1 MTEAAAEPKR
11 STWDALAV
19 FLERRSLV
27 MLTLGF
33 AAGLPNLLLY
43 DTISAWM
50 RQAKLPLDVIT
61 LFSLVTITYAIKF
74 LWAPVVDRVKIPV
87 LHQLFGKRRSW
98 MLLMQ
103 VGIVFGIWAIAAS
116 MPTVSADVAGG
127 VEGAVQPDP
136 DLNVLWV
143 VAALAAMTA
152 FFGATQDIAIDAWRI
167 EVAAVE
173 RQGAMAAMYQ
183 WGYRIAVA
191 VSGAAPLFLASR
203 IGWTS
208 AYSAM
213 AVVMGI
219 GILGVLLAP
228 REQSVEPRPL
238 PPQTTPIWA
247 EVLEWAGRLA
257 LMVLG
262 ACFIG
267 AGLSGKAEPLT
278 FMFPWIGMT
287 DAVPGFTEAWGAKPW
302 GAVWQV
308 IGVAIGLAIVAF
320 ATYPLFKSRPS
331 AYFAGTLKEPLEDFF
346 KRYGSVGALILAM
359 ICVYRVADFVL
370 NLMTAFY
377 VDVGFTL
384 DEIGTVRK
392 IFGVWMSVIGIGV
405 GGWTVAR
412 LGLMRALIVGAI
424 LQPLSNIAF
433 GALVFTGPWL
443 PGLYACIAIDNISA
457 GIAGTALIAYMSS
470 LTSLGFTATQYALF
484 SSLYAL
490 PGKILAAISGR
501 VVEGATAAAAA
512 GEMEWLR
519 SWFGAQSPTAFAH
532 LVAERGIPAEAFAAG
547 YMMFFIY
554 SAIIGIA
561 ALVFAI
567 AVMRRQPPA
576 TNETDTTKEEEPAPA

>member
-1 MTEAAAEPKR
+1 MTDAAAAPKR
-11 STWDALAV
+11 STWEALAV
-19 FLERRSLV
+19 FFERRSLV

-50 RQAKLPLDVIT
+50 RQAGLPLDVIT

-74 LWAPVVDRVKIPV
+74 LWAPIVDRVKIPV
-87 LHQLFGKRRSW
+87 LHQLLGKRRAW
-98 MLLMQ
+98 MLLAQ
-103 VGIVFGIWAIAAS
+103 IGVVFGIWAIAVN
-116 MPTVSADVAGG
+116 MPAVSAAVAGG

-136 DLNVLWV
+136 DISVIGI
-143 VAALAAMTA
+143 VAIFAVITA
-152 FFGATQDIAIDAWRI
+152 VFGATQDIAIDAWRI

-173 RQGAMAAMYQ
+173 RQGVMAAAYQ
-183 WGYRIAVA
+183 WGYRIAIV
-191 VSGAAPLFLASR
+191 VSGAAPLLLASR
-203 IGWTS
+203 IGWTA
-208 AYSAM
+208 AYSTM
-213 AVVMGI
+213 AIVMGI
-219 GILGVLLAP
+219 GMLGVLLAP
-228 REQSVEPRPL
+228 REQSVEPKPF
-238 PPQTTPIWA
+238 PPQTTPIWMEA
-247 EVLEWAGRLA
+247 LEWIVRIV
-257 LMVLG
+257 LMVFG

-278 FMFPWIGMT
+278 FMFPWLGLA
-287 DAVPGFTEAWGAKPW
+287 DAAPGFAEAWGARPW

-308 IGVAIGLAIVAF
+308 LGVAVGLAIVAF
-320 ATYPLFKSRPS
+320 ATYPMFKSRPS

-346 KRYGSVGALILAM
+346 KRYGGVGALILAM
-359 ICVYRVADFVL
+359 ICVYRIADFVL

-384 DEIGTVRK
+384 DEIAGARK
-392 IFGVWMSVIGIGV
+392 LFGVIMSMIGIGL

-412 LGLMRALIVGAI
+412 FGLMRALILGAI

-501 VVEGATAAAAA
+501 IVEGATAAAAA
-512 GEMEWLR
+512 GETEWLR
-519 SWFGAQSPTAFAH
+519 SWFTGMSPTAFAD
-532 LVAERGIPAEAFAAG
+532 LVEERGVPAEAFAAG
-547 YMMFFIY
+547 YMTFFIY
-554 SAIIGIA
+554 SAVIGIA

-576 TNETDTTKEEEPAPA
+576 ADVAKEEAPAPA

>member
-1 MTEAAAEPKR
+1 MAEASDAAPKR
-11 STWDALAV
+11 STWESIAV
-19 FLERRSLV
+19 FFERRSLI
-27 MLTLGF
+27 MLALGF
-33 AAGLPNLLLY
+33 SAGLPNLLLY

-50 RQAKLPLDVIT
+50 RQAKIPLDVIT
-61 LFSLVTITYAIKF
+61 LFSLVTITYAVKF
-74 LWAPVVDRVKIPV
+74 LWAPIVDRVRIPG
-87 LHQLFGKRRSW
+87 LYQLLGKRRSW
-98 MLLMQ
+98 MLLVQ
-103 VGIVFGIWAIAAS
+103 IGIVFGIWLIATN
-116 MPTVSADVAGG
+116 MPPVSAAVAGS

-136 DLNVLWV
+136 NLNALGV
-143 VAALAAMTA
+143 VAVLAVITAM
-152 FFGATQDIAIDAWRI
+152 FGATQDIAIDAWRI

-173 RQGAMAAMYQ
+173 RQGVMAAAYQ
-183 WGYRIAVA
+183 WGYRLAVV

-203 IGWTS
+203 IGWTA

-219 GILGVLLAP
+219 GVLGVLFAP
-228 REQSVEPRPL
+228 REQSVEPKPF
-238 PPQTTPIWA
+238 PPATTPAWMEA
-247 EVLEWAGRLA
+247 LEWIARIA
-257 LMVLG
+257 LMAFG

-267 AGLSGKAEPLT
+267 AGLSGKPEPIS
-278 FMFPWIGMT
+278 FMFPWIGIGGAAT
-287 DAVPGFTEAWGAKPW
+287 SFAEAWTAKPW

-308 IGVAIGLAIVAF
+308 LGVAFGLAVVAF

-346 KRYGSVGALILAM
+346 KRYRTTGALILAM
-359 ICVYRVADFVL
+359 ICVYRIADFVL

-384 DEIGTVRK
+384 DEIAGARK
-392 IFGVWMSVIGIGV
+392 LFGVLMSMAGIGL
-405 GGWTVAR
+405 GGWSVAR
-412 LGLMRALIVGAI
+412 FGLMRSLIVGAI
-424 LQPLSNIAF
+424 LQPLSNVAF
-433 GALVFTGPWL
+433 GALVFTGPSL

-501 VVEGATAAAAA
+501 IVEGATAAAAA
-512 GEMEWLR
+512 GESGWLR
-519 SWFGAQSPTAFAH
+519 GAFTGMSPRAFAH

-547 YMMFFIY
+547 YMTFFIY
-554 SAIIGIA
+554 SGVIGIA
-561 ALVFAI
+561 ALVFAV

-576 TNETDTTKEEEPAPA
+576 TDANGDAAPAPA

>member
-1 MTEAAAEPKR
+1 MTDAAAAPRR

-19 FLERRSLV
+19 FFERRALI

-74 LWAPVVDRVKIPV
+74 LWAPIVDRVKIPV
-87 LHQLFGKRRSW
+87 LHQLFGKRRAW

-103 VGIVFGIWAIAAS
+103 IGIVFGIWAIASS

-136 DLNVLWV
+136 DLSVLWV

-152 FFGATQDIAIDAWRI
+152 IFGATQDIAIDAWRI

-173 RQGAMAAMYQ
+173 RQGAMAAAYQ

-203 IGWTS
+203 IGWTA

-213 AVVMGI
+213 ALVMVI
-219 GILGVLLAP
+219 GIAGVLLAP
-228 REQSVEPRPL
+228 REQGVEPKPL
-238 PPQTTPIWA
+238 PPQTTPIWM
-247 EVLEWAGRLA
+247 EVAEWAARLA

-267 AGLSGKAEPLT
+267 AGISGKPEPLT
-278 FMFPWIGMT
+278 FMFSWIGMA
-287 DAVPGFTEAWGAKPW
+287 DAAPSFSEFWASRPW
-302 GAVWQV
+302 GTISQV
-308 IGVAIGLAIVAF
+308 VGVAAGLAVVAL

-346 KRYGSVGALILAM
+346 KRYGSTAALILAM
-359 ICVYRVADFVL
+359 ICVYRIADFVL

-377 VDVGFTL
+377 VDVGFSL
-384 DEIGTVRK
+384 DEIGAARK
-392 IFGVWMSVIGIGV
+392 IFGVWMSVLGIGL

-412 LGLMRALIVGAI
+412 FGLMRALIAGAI
-424 LQPLSNIAF
+424 LQPLSNVAF

-501 VVEGATAAAAA
+501 VVEGAVAAAAA
-512 GEMEWLR
+512 GESEWLR
-519 SWFGAQSPTAFAH
+519 GWFTSMSPTAFVH
-532 LVAERGIPAEAFAAG
+532 LSQERGIPAEAFAAG
-547 YMMFFIY
+547 YMTFFIY
-554 SAIIGIA
+554 SGIIGIA

-576 TNETDTTKEEEPAPA
+576 TDPTNGEAPAPA

>member
-1 MTEAAAEPKR
+1 MTEAAAPPKR
-11 STWDALAV
+11 STWEALAV
-19 FLERRSLV
+19 FFERRSLV

-50 RQAKLPLDVIT
+50 RQAKLPLDIIT

-74 LWAPVVDRVKIPV
+74 LWAPIVDRVRIPV
-87 LHQLFGKRRSW
+87 LHQMFGKRRSW
-98 MLLMQ
+98 MLLAQ
-103 VGIVFGIWAIAAS
+103 IGIVFGIWAIAVN
-116 MPTVSADVAGG
+116 MPVVSAAVAGG

-136 DLNVLWV
+136 NLNLITI
-143 VAALAAMTA
+143 VAIFAVMTA
-152 FFGATQDIAIDAWRI
+152 VFGATQDIAIDAWRI

-173 RQGAMAAMYQ
+173 RQGIMAAAYQ
-183 WGYRIAVA
+183 WGYRLAVV

-203 IGWTS
+203 IGWTA

-228 REQSVEPRPL
+228 REKSVEPKPF
-238 PPQTTPIWA
+238 PPATTPLWTEAI
-247 EVLEWAGRLA
+247 EWTARIA
-257 LMVLG
+257 FMAFG

-278 FMFPWIGMT
+278 FMFGWIGMA
-287 DAVPGFTEAWGAKPW
+287 DAAPGFTEMWTARPW

-308 IGVAIGLAIVAF
+308 FGVAIGLAIVGF

-359 ICVYRVADFVL
+359 ICVYRIADFVL

-384 DEIGTVRK
+384 DEIAGARK
-392 IFGVWMSVIGIGV
+392 LFGVIMSMAGIGIG
-405 GGWTVAR
+405 GWLVAR
-412 LGLMRALIVGAI
+412 FGLMRSLIVGAI

-433 GALVFTGPWL
+433 SSLAFTGPWL

-501 VVEGATAAAAA
+501 IVEGATAAAAA
-512 GEMEWLR
+512 GETEWLR
-519 SWFGAQSPTAFAH
+519 SWFSGMSPTAFAH
-532 LVAERGIPAEAFAAG
+532 LVEERGVPAEAFAAG
-547 YMMFFIY
+547 YMTFFIY
-554 SAIIGIA
+554 SAVIGIA
-561 ALVFAI
+561 ALGFAI
-567 AVMRRQPPA
+567 AVMRRSPPP
-576 TNETDTTKEEEPAPA
+576 TDAAKEEPAPA

>member
-1 MTEAAAEPKR
+1 MTEAAAPPKR
-11 STWDALAV
+11 STWEALAV
-19 FLERRSLV
+19 FFERRSLV

-43 DTISAWM
+43 DTLSAWM

-74 LWAPVVDRVKIPV
+74 LWAPIVDRVKIPG
-87 LHQLFGKRRSW
+87 LHQLLGKRRSW
-98 MLLMQ
+98 MLLAQ
-103 VGIVFGIWAIAAS
+103 IGIIFGIWAVAVN
-116 MPTVSADVAGG
+116 MPSVSAAVAGG
-127 VEGAVQPDP
+127 VEGAEQPDP
-136 DLNVLWV
+136 NMSLLAV
-143 VAALAAMTA
+143 VAIFAAMTA
-152 FFGATQDIAIDAWRI
+152 VFGATQDIAIDAWRI

-173 RQGAMAAMYQ
+173 RQGVMAAAYQ
-183 WGYRIAVA
+183 WGYRLAVI
-191 VSGAAPLFLASR
+191 VSGAAPLFMASR
-203 IGWTS
+203 IGWTA

-213 AVVMGI
+213 AVVMAVGV
-219 GILGVLLAP
+219 LGVLFAP
-228 REQSVEPRPL
+228 REKSMEPKPF
-238 PPQTTPIWA
+238 PPATTPIWMEA
-247 EVLEWAGRLA
+247 IEWVARVA
-257 LMVLG
+257 FMVFG

-278 FMFPWIGMT
+278 FMFGWIGMA
-287 DAVPGFTEAWGAKPW
+287 DAAPGFAEFWTARPW

-308 IGVAIGLAIVAF
+308 FGVAIGLVIVAF

-359 ICVYRVADFVL
+359 ICVYRIADFVL

-384 DEIGTVRK
+384 DEIAGARK
-392 IFGVWMSVIGIGV
+392 LFGVIMSMAGIGL
-405 GGWTVAR
+405 GGWLVAR
-412 LGLMRALIVGAI
+412 FGLMRSLIIGAI

-433 GALVFTGPWL
+433 SSLAFTGPWL

-501 VVEGATAAAAA
+501 IVEGATAAAAA
-512 GEMEWLR
+512 GETEWLR
-519 SWFGAQSPTAFAH
+519 SWFSGMSPTAFAH
-532 LVAERGIPAEAFAAG
+532 LVEERGIPAEAFAAG
-547 YMMFFIY
+547 YMTFFIY
-554 SAIIGIA
+554 SGVIGIA

-567 AVMRRQPPA
+567 AVMRRSPP
-576 TNETDTTKEEEPAPA
+576 TTDAKKEEPAPA

>member
-1 MTEAAAEPKR
+1 MTEAAATPKR
-11 STWDALAV
+11 STWEALSV
-19 FLERRSLV
+19 FFERRSLV
-27 MLTLGF
+27 MLALGF

-74 LWAPVVDRVKIPV
+74 LWAPIVDRVRIPV
-87 LHQLFGKRRSW
+87 LHQMFGKRRAW
-98 MLLMQ
+98 MLLAQ
-103 VGIVFGIWAIAAS
+103 IGIVFGIWAIAVS
-116 MPTVSADVAGG
+116 MPSVSAAVAGG

-136 DLNVLWV
+136 DLSLLGIVAVLAV
-143 VAALAAMTA
+143 MTA
-152 FFGATQDIAIDAWRI
+152 IFGATQDIAIDAWRI

-173 RQGAMAAMYQ
+173 RQGVMAAAYQ
-183 WGYRIAVA
+183 WGYRLAVV

-203 IGWTS
+203 IGWTG

-213 AVVMGI
+213 AVVMAV

-228 REQSVEPRPL
+228 REKSVEPKPF
-238 PPQTTPIWA
+238 PPATTPIWMEA
-247 EVLEWAGRLA
+247 IEWVARIA
-257 LMVLG
+257 LMVFG

-278 FMFPWIGMT
+278 FMFGWIGMA
-287 DAVPGFTEAWGAKPW
+287 DAAPGFTELWTARPW

-308 IGVAIGLAIVAF
+308 LGVAVGLAIVAF
-320 ATYPLFKSRPS
+320 ATYPMFKSRPS

-359 ICVYRVADFVL
+359 ICVYRIADFVL

-384 DEIGTVRK
+384 DEIAGARK
-392 IFGVWMSVIGIGV
+392 LFGVIMSMAGIGIG
-405 GGWTVAR
+405 GWLVAR
-412 LGLMRALIVGAI
+412 FGLMRSLIVGAI

-433 GALVFTGPWL
+433 SSLAFTGPWL
-443 PGLYACIAIDNISA
+443 PGLYACIAIDNVSA

-501 VVEGATAAAAA
+501 IVEGATEAAAT
-512 GEMEWLR
+512 GESNWLR
-519 SWFGAQSPTAFAH
+519 GWFDGMSPTAFAH
-532 LVAERGIPAEAFAAG
+532 LVQERGIPAQAFAAG
-547 YMMFFIY
+547 YMTFFIY

-567 AVMRRQPPA
+567 AVMRRSPPA
-576 TNETDTTKEEEPAPA
+576 SDAAKSNEPAPA

>member
-1 MTEAAAEPKR
+1 MTEATAPPKR
-11 STWDALAV
+11 STWEAIAV
-19 FLERRSLV
+19 FFERRTIV

-43 DTISAWM
+43 DTLSAWM

-74 LWAPVVDRVKIPV
+74 LWAPIVDRVKIPV
-87 LHQLFGKRRSW
+87 LHQILGKRRSW
-98 MLLMQ
+98 MLLAQ
-103 VGIVFGIWAIAAS
+103 IGIIFGIWAVAVN
-116 MPTVSADVAGG
+116 MPSVSAAVAGG
-127 VEGAVQPDP
+127 VEGAEQPDP
-136 DLNVLWV
+136 NMSLLAV
-143 VAALAAMTA
+143 VALFAAMTA
-152 FFGATQDIAIDAWRI
+152 VFGATQDIAIDAWRI

-183 WGYRIAVA
+183 WGYRLAVI
-191 VSGAAPLFLASR
+191 VSGAAPLFMASR
-203 IGWTS
+203 IGWTA

-213 AVVMGI
+213 AVVMAVGA
-219 GILGVLLAP
+219 LGVLFAP
-228 REQSVEPRPL
+228 REKGVEPKPF
-238 PPQTTPIWA
+238 PPATTPIWMEA
-247 EVLEWAGRLA
+247 IEWVARIA
-257 LMVLG
+257 FMVFG

-278 FMFPWIGMT
+278 FIFGWIGMA
-287 DAVPGFTEAWGAKPW
+287 DASPGFTEMWTARPW

-308 IGVAIGLAIVAF
+308 FGVAVGLAIVAF

-359 ICVYRVADFVL
+359 ICVYRIADFVL

-384 DEIGTVRK
+384 DEIAGARK
-392 IFGVWMSVIGIGV
+392 LFGVVMSMAGIGL
-405 GGWTVAR
+405 GGWMVAR
-412 LGLMRALIVGAI
+412 FGLMRSLIVGAV

-433 GALVFTGPWL
+433 SSLAFTGPWL

-501 VVEGATAAAAA
+501 IVEGATAAAAA
-512 GEMEWLR
+512 GETEWLR
-519 SWFGAQSPTAFAH
+519 SWFSGMSPTAFAH
-532 LVAERGIPAEAFAAG
+532 LVEERGVPAEAFAAG
-547 YMMFFIY
+547 YMTFFIY
-554 SAIIGIA
+554 SGVIGIA
-561 ALVFAI
+561 ALVFAL
-567 AVMRRQPPA
+567 AVMRRSPPTA
-576 TNETDTTKEEEPAPA
+576 GAPKEEPAPA

>member
-1 MTEAAAEPKR
+1 MTDAAAAPKR
-11 STWDALAV
+11 TTWDALAV

-43 DTISAWM
+43 DTMSAWM

-74 LWAPVVDRVKIPV
+74 LWAPIVDRVRIPV
-87 LHQLFGKRRSW
+87 LHQMFGKRRSW
-98 MLLMQ
+98 MLLAQ
-103 VGIVFGIWAIAAS
+103 IGIVFGIWAIAVN
-116 MPTVSADVAGG
+116 MPVVSAAVAGG

-136 DLNVLWV
+136 NISLIWI
-143 VAALAAMTA
+143 VAAFAVMTA
-152 FFGATQDIAIDAWRI
+152 IFGATQDIAIDAWRI

-173 RQGAMAAMYQ
+173 RQGVMAAAYQ
-183 WGYRIAVA
+183 WGYRIAVV

-203 IGWTS
+203 IGWTA

-213 AVVMGI
+213 AVVMAVGVI
-219 GILGVLLAP
+219 GVLLAP
-228 REQSVEPRPL
+228 REQSAEPKPF
-238 PPQTTPIWA
+238 PPATTPLWQEAI
-247 EVLEWAGRLA
+247 EWVSRIV
-257 LMVLG
+257 LMVFG

-278 FMFPWIGMT
+278 FMFGWIGM
-287 DAVPGFTEAWGAKPW
+287 AEAAPGFTEMWTGRPW

-308 IGVAIGLAIVAF
+308 LGVAVGLVIVAF
-320 ATYPLFKSRPS
+320 ATYPMFKSRPS

-384 DEIGTVRK
+384 DEIAGARK
-392 IFGVWMSVIGIGV
+392 LFGVVMSMVGIGF
-405 GGWTVAR
+405 GGWLVAR
-412 LGLMRALIVGAI
+412 FGLMRSLIVGAI
-424 LQPLSNIAF
+424 VQPLSNIAF
-433 GALVFTGPWL
+433 SSLAFTGPWL

-501 VVEGATAAAAA
+501 IVEGATAAAAA
-512 GEMEWLR
+512 GETEWLR
-519 SWFGAQSPTAFAH
+519 SWFAGMSPTAFAH
-532 LVAERGIPAEAFAAG
+532 LVEERGVPAEAFAAG
-547 YMMFFIY
+547 YMTFFIY
-554 SAIIGIA
+554 SGVIGIA

-567 AVMRRQPPA
+567 AVMRRSPPA
-576 TNETDTTKEEEPAPA
+576 ATPEDEAKPAPA

>member
-1 MTEAAAEPKR
+1 MSDAAAEPKR
-11 STWDALAV
+11 STWDSIVA
-19 FLERRSLV
+19 FIDRRTLV

-33 AAGLPNLLLY
+33 SAGLPNLLLY

-74 LWAPVVDRVKIPV
+74 LWAPIVDRVKIPV
-87 LHQLFGKRRSW
+87 LHQLFGKRRAW
-98 MLLMQ
+98 MLLAQ
-103 VGIVFGIWAIAAS
+103 IGIVFGIWAIAGS
-116 MPTVSADVAGG
+116 MPAVSAAVAGG

-136 DLNVLWV
+136 NVSLIGT
-143 VAALAAMTA
+143 VAVFAVITA
-152 FFGATQDIAIDAWRI
+152 IFGATQDIAIDAWRI

-173 RQGAMAAMYQ
+173 RQGVMAAAYQ
-183 WGYRIAVA
+183 WGYRLAVV

-203 IGWTS
+203 IGWTAS
-208 AYSAM
+208 YSAM
-213 AVVMGI
+213 AIVMAI
-219 GILGVLLAP
+219 GILGVLFAP
-228 REQSVEPRPL
+228 REKSAEPKPF
-238 PPQTTPIWA
+238 PPATTPVWM
-247 EVLEWAGRLA
+247 ETLEWVGRIA
-257 LMVLG
+257 LMVFG

-267 AGLSGKAEPLT
+267 AGLSGKPEPIS
-278 FMFPWIGMT
+278 FMFPWIGMG
-287 DAVPGFTEAWGAKPW
+287 DATAGFAEIWTGKPW
-302 GAVWQV
+302 GAMWQV
-308 IGVAIGLAIVAF
+308 LGVAVGLVIVAF
-320 ATYPLFKSRPS
+320 ATYPMFKSRPS

-377 VDVGFTL
+377 VDVGFSL
-384 DEIGTVRK
+384 DEIAGARK
-392 IFGVWMSVIGIGV
+392 LFGVVMSMIGIGL
-405 GGWTVAR
+405 GGWSVAR
-412 LGLMRALIVGAI
+412 FGLMRSLIAGAI

-501 VVEGATAAAAA
+501 IVEGATAAAAA
-512 GEMEWLR
+512 GESNWLR
-519 SWFGAQSPTAFAH
+519 GWFGGMSPDAFAH
-532 LVAERGIPAEAFAAG
+532 LVEERAIPASAFAAG
-547 YMMFFIY
+547 YMTFFIY
-554 SAIIGIA
+554 SGVIGIA
-561 ALVFAI
+561 ALVFAL
-567 AVMRRQPPA
+567 AVMRRQPPSTEDA
-576 TNETDTTKEEEPAPA
+576 KEPEEAPAPA

>member
-1 MTEAAAEPKR
+1 MSDAAAEPKR
-11 STWDALAV
+11 STWDAIVAFV
-19 FLERRSLV
+19 DRRTLV

-74 LWAPVVDRVKIPV
+74 LWAPIVDRVRIPV
-87 LHQLFGKRRSW
+87 LYQLFGKRRSW
-98 MLLMQ
+98 MLLAQ
-103 VGIVFGIWAIAAS
+103 IGIVFGIWAIAVN
-116 MPTVSADVAGG
+116 MPAVSAAVAGG

-136 DLNVLWV
+136 DINLIGV
-143 VAALAAMTA
+143 VAVLAVITAL
-152 FFGATQDIAIDAWRI
+152 FGATQDIAIDAWRI

-173 RQGAMAAMYQ
+173 RQGVMAAAYQ
-183 WGYRIAVA
+183 WGYRLAVV

-203 IGWTS
+203 IGWTAS
-208 AYSAM
+208 YSAM

-219 GILGVLLAP
+219 GMLGVLFAP
-228 REQSVEPRPL
+228 REKSVEPKPF
-238 PPQTTPIWA
+238 PPATTPVWMEAI
-247 EVLEWAGRLA
+247 EWIARIS
-257 LMVLG
+257 LMVFG

-267 AGLSGKAEPLT
+267 AGLSGKPEPIS
-278 FMFPWIGMT
+278 FMFPWVGLA
-287 DAVPGFTEAWGAKPW
+287 DAAPAFAELWTSKPW
-302 GAVWQV
+302 GAMWQV
-308 IGVAIGLAIVAF
+308 LGVGVGLAIVAF
-320 ATYPLFKSRPS
+320 ATYPMLKSRPS

-346 KRYGSVGALILAM
+346 KRYRSTGALILAM

-377 VDVGFTL
+377 VDVGFSL
-384 DEIGTVRK
+384 DEIAGARK
-392 IFGVWMSVIGIGV
+392 LFGVIMSMAGIGL
-405 GGWTVAR
+405 GGYMVAR
-412 LGLMRALIVGAI
+412 FGLMRTLIVGAI
-424 LQPLSNIAF
+424 VQPLSNIAF

-501 VVEGATAAAAA
+501 IVEGATAAAAA
-512 GEMEWLR
+512 GESEWLR
-519 SWFGAQSPTAFAH
+519 GWFTTMSPGAFAN
-532 LVAERGIPAEAFAAG
+532 LVEERGIPAEAFAAG
-547 YMMFFIY
+547 YMTFFIY
-554 SAIIGIA
+554 SGVIGIA
-561 ALVFAI
+561 AFIFAV
-567 AVMRRQPPA
+567 AVMRRSPPGSDPV
-576 TNETDTTKEEEPAPA
+576 NEEAPAPA

>member
-1 MTEAAAEPKR
+1 MSEAAAEPKR

-19 FLERRSLV
+19 FLERRTLV

-50 RQAKLPLDVIT
+50 RQAKIPLDVIT

-74 LWAPVVDRVKIPV
+74 LWAPIVDRVKIPV
-87 LHQLFGKRRSW
+87 LHQLFGKRRAW
-98 MLLMQ
+98 MLLAQ
-103 VGIVFGIWAIAAS
+103 AGIVVGIWAIAAN
-116 MPTVSADVAGG
+116 MPVVSAAVAGG

-136 DLNVLWV
+136 NLNAIGV
-143 VAALAAMTA
+143 VAALAVITAM
-152 FFGATQDIAIDAWRI
+152 FGATQDIAIDAWRI

-173 RQGAMAAMYQ
+173 RQGVMAAAYQ
-183 WGYRIAVA
+183 WGYRIAIV

-203 IGWTS
+203 IGWTA

-213 AVVMGI
+213 AVVMAI
-219 GILGVLLAP
+219 GIVGVLLAP
-228 REQSVEPRPL
+228 REKSLEPAPF
-238 PPQTTPIWA
+238 PPATTPLWA
-247 EVLEWAGRLA
+247 EALEWIARIA
-257 LMVLG
+257 LMAFG

-267 AGLSGKAEPLT
+267 AGLSGKPEPIS
-278 FMFPWIGMT
+278 FMFPWIGLA
-287 DAVPGFTEAWGAKPW
+287 DAAPAFAEFWASKPW
-302 GAVWQV
+302 GTIWQV
-308 IGVAIGLAIVAF
+308 VAVAAGLVIVAF
-320 ATYPLFKSRPS
+320 ATYPMIKSRPS

-346 KRYGSVGALILAM
+346 KRYRSTGALILAM
-359 ICVYRVADFVL
+359 ICLYRIADFVL

-377 VDVGFTL
+377 VDVGFSL
-384 DEIGTVRK
+384 DEIAGARK
-392 IFGVWMSVIGIGV
+392 LFGVVMSMAGIGL
-405 GGWTVAR
+405 GGWMVAR
-412 LGLMRALIVGAI
+412 YGLMRSLIVGAI

-501 VVEGATAAAAA
+501 IVEGATAAAAA
-512 GEMEWLR
+512 GESDWLR
-519 SWFGAQSPTAFAH
+519 GWFGSMSPTAFAR
-532 LVAERGIPAEAFAAG
+532 LSEERGVPTEAFAAG
-547 YMMFFIY
+547 YMTFFIY
-554 SAIIGIA
+554 SGIIGIA
-561 ALVFAI
+561 ALVFAL
-567 AVMRRQPPA
+567 AVMRRTPPA
-576 TNETDTTKEEEPAPA
+576 TDSNKPEEEPAPA

>member
-1 MTEAAAEPKR
+1 MTDAAAAPKR

-19 FLERRSLV
+19 FFERRALI

-74 LWAPVVDRVKIPV
+74 LWAPIVDRVKIPG
-87 LHQLFGKRRSW
+87 LHQLLGKRRSW
-98 MLLMQ
+98 MLVAQ
-103 VGIVFGIWAIAAS
+103 IGIIFGIWAIAGA
-116 MPTVSADVAGG
+116 MPSVSAAVASGA
-127 VEGAVQPDP
+127 EGAVQPDP
-136 DLNVLWV
+136 DLSLITI
-143 VAALAAMTA
+143 VAMFAVMTA
-152 FFGATQDIAIDAWRI
+152 IFGATQDIAIDAWRI
-167 EVAAVE
+167 EAAAVE
-173 RQGAMAAMYQ
+173 RQGVMAAAYQ
-183 WGYRIAVA
+183 WGYRLAVV
-191 VSGAAPLFLASR
+191 VSGAAPLFMASR
-203 IGWTS
+203 IGWTA

-219 GILGVLLAP
+219 GVIGVLLAP
-228 REQSVEPRPL
+228 REKSVEPKPF
-238 PPQTTPIWA
+238 PPATTPAWA
-247 EVLEWAGRLA
+247 EALEWFARIA
-257 LMVLG
+257 LMVFG

-267 AGLSGKAEPLT
+267 AGISGKPEPLT
-278 FMFPWIGMT
+278 FMFGWIGMA
-287 DAVPGFTEAWGAKPW
+287 DAAPGFAEFWGSRPW
-302 GAVWQV
+302 GTISQV
-308 IGVAIGLAIVAF
+308 FGVAIGLAIVAF
-320 ATYPLFKSRPS
+320 ATYPMFKSRPS

-346 KRYGSVGALILAM
+346 KRYGSTGALILAM
-359 ICVYRVADFVL
+359 ICVYRIADFVL

-384 DEIGTVRK
+384 DEIAGARK
-392 IFGVWMSVIGIGV
+392 LFGVLMSMAGIGL
-405 GGWTVAR
+405 GGWLVAR
-412 LGLMRALIVGAI
+412 FGLMRSLLVGAI
-424 LQPLSNIAF
+424 LQPLSNVAF

-501 VVEGATAAAAA
+501 IVEGAVAAAAS
-512 GEMEWLR
+512 GQSEWLR
-519 SWFGAQSPTAFAH
+519 GWFTSMSPAAFAH
-532 LVAERGIPAEAFAAG
+532 LSQERGIPAEAFAAG
-547 YMMFFIY
+547 YMTFFIY
-554 SAIIGIA
+554 SGIIGIA

-576 TNETDTTKEEEPAPA
+576 TDPNKDEAPAPA